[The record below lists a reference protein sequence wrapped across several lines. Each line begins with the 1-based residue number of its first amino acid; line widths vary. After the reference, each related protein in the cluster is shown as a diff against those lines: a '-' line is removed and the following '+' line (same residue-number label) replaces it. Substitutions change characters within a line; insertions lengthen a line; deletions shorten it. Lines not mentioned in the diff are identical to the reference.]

1 MCLTLGWLHIS
12 SFLTKFPRFMAVCVH
27 RAVVVCCVYIL
38 VSNSTPK
45 ICNTPLG
52 NVTNIYLKAL
62 NSNCLSHKN
71 NVGMYLTQCERTA
84 IPFEMIN
91 KFYYYLSSLKVAAST
106 L

>member
-1 MCLTLGWLHIS
+1 MLNAWLATHFFVRRVRSHALCGAAATAYTLFCNKTALR
-12 SFLTKFPRFMAVCVH
+12 RFAIH
-27 RAVVVCCVYIL
+27 LWEI
-38 VSNSTPK
+38 
-45 ICNTPLG
+45 
-52 NVTNIYLKAL
+52 VTNIYLKAL